1 MLPKLKSATSSKN
14 MKRDSSLLRRYE
26 SENSFATC
34 NDGGYQEP
42 SPRGL
47 EGNKESRDEVVVI
60 QGNQEEPRE
69 ELGVEIQKSG
79 EPPVEGVEF
88 YRG

>member
-1 MLPKLKSATSSKN
+1 

-42 SPRGL
+42 SQSGL
-47 EGNKESRDEVVVI
+47 GGNKESRDEVVVI

-69 ELGVEIQKSG
+69 EVGAEIKKSG